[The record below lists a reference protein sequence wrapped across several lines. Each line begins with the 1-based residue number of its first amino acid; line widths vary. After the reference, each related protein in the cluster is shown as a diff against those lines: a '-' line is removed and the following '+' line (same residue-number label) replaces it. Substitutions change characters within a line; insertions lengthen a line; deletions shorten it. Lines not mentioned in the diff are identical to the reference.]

1 MLIFCF
7 CNTPHW
13 ACAYES
19 ETDMQHI
26 CSDKLLEKVSDQF
39 IRTLRSDKF
48 YVDSSWKPYLF
59 FMNSLWFLCGSHLK
73 SLRFLCGFLM
83 ESLWLL
89 LPCHYVRLKDWAP
102 HQHDVTKHMQSI
114 WHGMAKPCS
123 IKKHIAYMF
132 FVNPLWFLC
141 VSHLKSLWFLCGFL
155 MESLWL
161 LLQCHYVRLRDW
173 APHQHDWPSI
183 CKAYGMAWQGLALS
197 NTRKYQN
204 RRSI

>member
-1 MLIFCF
+1 
-7 CNTPHW
+7 
-13 ACAYES
+13 
-19 ETDMQHI
+19 MQHI

-73 SLRFLCGFLM
+73 SLRFLCGFLI

-114 WHGMAKPCS
+114 WHGMWKP
-123 IKKHIAYMF
+123 YQ
-132 FVNPLWFLC
+132 FLC
-141 VSHLKSLWFLCGFL
+141 ESSMISVWISFEITAISLWIPVGITMIASAMPLCKT
-155 MESLWL
+155 E
-161 LLQCHYVRLRDW
+161 RLGTT
-173 APHQHDWPSI
+173 HTHMMWPSI
-183 CKAYGMAWQGLALS
+183 CKAYGMAWQSLASSKIHKCQKNAPFLWQNFLLS
-197 NTRKYQN
+197 GMVN
-204 RRSI
+204 

>member
-73 SLRFLCGFLM
+73 SLRFLCGFLL

-89 LPCHYVRLKDWAP
+89 LPCHYVRLKDWAQ
-102 HQHDVTKHMQSI
+102 HTHTHDVTKHMQSI
-114 WHGMAKPCS
+114 WHGMAQLGF
-123 IKKHIAYMF
+123 IK
-132 FVNPLWFLC
+132 NPQM
-141 VSHLKSLWFLCGFL
+141 LKKRAFL
-155 MESLWL
+155 MTKLSFKWHG
-161 LLQCHYVRLRDW
+161 Q
-173 APHQHDWPSI
+173 
-183 CKAYGMAWQGLALS
+183 LA
-197 NTRKYQN
+197 NNK
-204 RRSI
+204 